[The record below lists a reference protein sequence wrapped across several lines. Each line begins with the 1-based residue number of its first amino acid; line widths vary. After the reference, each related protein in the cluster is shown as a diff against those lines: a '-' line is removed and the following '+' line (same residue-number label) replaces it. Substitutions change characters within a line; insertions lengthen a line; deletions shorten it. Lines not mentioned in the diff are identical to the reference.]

1 MIIILSSK
9 VTVSTVSSRIV
20 ISLPIEPDDI
30 TCKLTVSVKCRYR
43 RLQAQDK
50 PEVLA
55 IFNKLAAPGTRWLE
69 TGW

>member
-1 MIIILSSK
+1 MILITFGSHIFINL
-9 VTVSTVSSRIV
+9 
-20 ISLPIEPDDI
+20 LIELYDI
-30 TCKLTVSVKCRYR
+30 TCELRVSVTCRYK

-69 TGW
+69 TGWKIDEE